1 MVAALDG
8 QEGPGPRAANM
19 RPHLAANLA
28 IVPIVPPSTV
38 LGSELWSCTLKG
50 CERIQ
55 PIQHLC
61 RAKQP
66 IWTPTR
72 CMRSG
77 MLQGHV
83 GAKVAASDGRAASRK
98 GSLCPTRFS
107 ANSAFVPRQAAD
119 LDSDARHAL

>member
-1 MVAALDG
+1 MHSERLQENSGATVAASDG
-8 QEGPGPRAANM
+8 RAASGK
-19 RPHLAANLA
+19 A
-28 IVPIVPPSTV
+28 V
-38 LGSELWSCTLKG
+38 LQQICAQ
-50 CERIQ
+50 RAFQ

-61 RAKQP
+61 RSKQP

-72 CMRSG
+72 CMCSG

-83 GAKVAASDGRAASRK
+83 GAKVAVSDGRAASRK
-98 GSLCPTRFS
+98 GSLCPMRFP